1 MATKKYYMLDRAKE
15 ITLEDLIEIMATGAF
30 WSDELLVG
38 ISDKAKNCLKEVT
51 VPDVELVMKKFWPPE
66 STVG

>member
-1 MATKKYYMLDRAKE
+1 MATKKYYMLDRTKE
-15 ITLEDLIEIMATGAF
+15 ITLEDLIEIMATSAF

-38 ISDKAKNCLKEVT
+38 VSDKAKNCLKEVT

-66 STVG
+66 A

>member
-1 MATKKYYMLDRAKE
+1 MATKKYYMLDRTKE

-38 ISDKAKNCLKEVT
+38 VSEKAMGCLKEVT

-66 STVG
+66 S